1 MKNEKALATGLAVL
15 TMGISAGNMMPPNKK
30 QEPMIANQAKTEY
43 FVAVNQNDRGQKNQK
58 VIKNPS
64 FSDFEKFI
72 SAHKYVVV
80 EVGAASCEPCR
91 IFEERVDGILSKDAR
106 AGDLSFVFVDAF
118 DKADGTKIA
127 SRYGLTAHVPHVF
140 LIINGKIDWS
150 NEKIKPITPPIDGI
164 TSQEEFDA
172 VLFKSAGRFF
182 DWING
187 EKKNREK

>member
-15 TMGISAGNMMPPNKK
+15 TMGISAGNMMPAGKK
-30 QEPMIANQAKTEY
+30 QGPMIADPAKTDY
-43 FVAVNQNDRGQKNQK
+43 FMADNWQEQKTQK
-58 VIKNPS
+58 VVKHPS

-72 SAHKYVVV
+72 RKHKYVVV
-80 EVGAASCEPCR
+80 EIGAASCVPCK